1 VHKNNVRRRKAGGNL
16 NETIRIASMVQK
28 GVDAGRSSHVEMQAL
43 SKIAS
48 QNIRSKVRS
57 LQTSMQHKDNE
68 LSSILDVVSSAMSE
82 GYMQVLEPNGK
93 IRRDRLDAIL
103 SVDADIVTCLAI
115 IDEEI
120 KSSKPLAKST
130 VVLKELVKQRKELVD
145 ASKA

>member
-1 VHKNNVRRRKAGGNL
+1 MHKNNVRRRKAGSNL

-57 LQTSMQHKDNE
+57 LQTSMQHKDAE
-68 LSSILDVVSSAMSE
+68 LSSVLDAVSSVMSE
-82 GYMQVLEPNGK
+82 GYAKVLEPNGK

-115 IDEEI
+115 IDEEM
-120 KSSKPLAKST
+120 KSGKPLAKST
-130 VVLKELVKQRKELVD
+130 AVLKELVKQRKELVD

>member
-1 VHKNNVRRRKAGGNL
+1 MHKNNVRRRKAGGNL

-57 LQTSMQHKDNE
+57 LQMSVHKDDE
-68 LSSILDVVSSAMSE
+68 LHAVLDAVSSAMSE
-82 GYMQVLEPNGK
+82 GYEQVLAPNGK

-103 SVDADIVTCLAI
+103 AVDADIVTCLAI
-115 IDEEI
+115 IDEEM
-120 KSSKPLAKST
+120 KSGKPLAKST
-130 VVLKELVKQRKELVD
+130 AVLKELVKQRKELVD